1 MITFCNSNEM
11 RRRQIKFSNN
21 YIQTEVILVGVVALI
36 SRTACLLK
44 HAQQE
49 PVLSCAQNTA
59 YRSRGV
65 MTPTFSSKLSV
76 IFNYILAVRKIWY
89 HSK

>member
-1 MITFCNSNEM
+1 
-11 RRRQIKFSNN
+11 
-21 YIQTEVILVGVVALI
+21 VGVVALI

-49 PVLSCAQNTA
+49 PILPDTHNTA

-65 MTPTFSSKLSV
+65 MTPKFSSKLSV
-76 IFNYILAVRKIWY
+76 IFNYILSVRKIWY
-89 HSK
+89 HSKCPSIRIIFDITHRFCRNLV

>member
-1 MITFCNSNEM
+1 
-11 RRRQIKFSNN
+11 
-21 YIQTEVILVGVVALI
+21 VGVVALI

-49 PVLSCAQNTA
+49 PVLPGTHNTA

-76 IFNYILAVRKIWY
+76 IFNYILSLRKVWY
-89 HSK
+89 HSKCPSIRKIFDLTQNFAETWYNIVPL